1 MFFKQAFKG
10 TFYNPVIEIQL
21 LKEAVAKKFHPIM

>member
-10 TFYNPVIEIQL
+10 TNPVIEIQL